1 MLFNQLLTDF
11 IPLIDRCVSL
21 TIMPGLKL
29 SYPKTMS
36 LFAMQTISAKSARNT
51 AALFN
56 YGNIVAM
63 LPGLFVVP
71 TLLFG
76 TAERMSMIFMLIAT
90 IVPMILWFAVS
101 IVIYIIARHHP
112 NERAGHYTQQAA
124 YRYYG
129 VVGLIVVA
137 GTFYGTNVN
146 YWLATWVVCAL
157 ILVPWSAFDLIRI
170 FKEQWQDTHVEEPNQ

>member
-1 MLFNQLLTDF
+1 MIEAATK
-11 IPLIDRCVSL
+11 II
-21 TIMPGLKL
+21 T
-29 SYPKTMS
+29 
-36 LFAMQTISAKSARNT
+36 AKSARNT

-56 YGNIVAM
+56 YGNVIAM

-76 TAERMSMIFMLIAT
+76 SAGHMSMIFMLIAT

-124 YRYYG
+124 YRYYA

-146 YWLATWVVCAL
+146 YWLATWVVCAR
-157 ILVPWSAFDLIRI
+157 ILVPWSLIDLIRI
-170 FKEQWQDTHVEEPNQ
+170 FKEQWHDTTVEETTP

>member
-1 MLFNQLLTDF
+1 MTE
-11 IPLIDRCVSL
+11 
-21 TIMPGLKL
+21 
-29 SYPKTMS
+29 
-36 LFAMQTISAKSARNT
+36 SAKKTITAKSTRNT

-56 YGNIVAM
+56 YGNIIAM

-71 TLLFG
+71 TLLLG
-76 TAERMSMIFMLIAT
+76 STERMSMIFMLIAT

-101 IVIYIIARHHP
+101 IMIYIIARHHP
-112 NERAGHYTQQAA
+112 NARAGHYTQQAA

-146 YWLATWVVCAL
+146 YWLGTWVVCAL
-157 ILVPWSAFDLIRI
+157 ILVPWSLVDVIRI
-170 FKEQWQDTHVEEPNQ
+170 FKEPWQDTTVEDTPL

>member
-1 MLFNQLLTDF
+1 MPETATK
-11 IPLIDRCVSL
+11 
-21 TIMPGLKL
+21 TI
-29 SYPKTMS
+29 T
-36 LFAMQTISAKSARNT
+36 ANSARNT

-56 YGNIVAM
+56 YGNIIAM

-71 TLLFG
+71 SLMLGET
-76 TAERMSMIFMLIAT
+76 EKMHMIFMLIAT

-112 NERAGHYTQQAA
+112 NARTGHYTQQAA

-129 VVGLIVVA
+129 VVGFIVVA

-146 YWLATWVVCAL
+146 YWLATWVLCAL
-157 ILVPWSAFDLIRI
+157 ILVPWSLLDVYRI
-170 FKEQWQDTHVEEPNQ
+170 FKEQWQDITVEEIEQ

>member
-1 MLFNQLLTDF
+1 MTQSTTK
-11 IPLIDRCVSL
+11 
-21 TIMPGLKL
+21 TIR
-29 SYPKTMS
+29 
-36 LFAMQTISAKSARNT
+36 AKSARNT

-56 YGNIVAM
+56 YGNIIAM

-71 TLLFG
+71 RLLLG
-76 TAERMSMIFMLIAT
+76 KTDKMSMIFMLIAT
-90 IVPMILWFAVS
+90 IVPMILWFGVS

-112 NERAGHYTQQAA
+112 NARAGHYTQQAA

-146 YWLATWVVCAL
+146 YWLVTWVVCAL
-157 ILVPWSAFDLIRI
+157 ILVPWSVIDVIRI
-170 FKEQWQDTHVEEPNQ
+170 FKEPWQDILVEDETP

>member
-1 MLFNQLLTDF
+1 MTETA
-11 IPLIDRCVSL
+11 S
-21 TIMPGLKL
+21 K
-29 SYPKTMS
+29 
-36 LFAMQTISAKSARNT
+36 TISAKSARNT

-56 YGNIVAM
+56 YGNIIAM

-71 TLLFG
+71 SLLIG
-76 TAERMSMIFMLIAT
+76 STERMSMIFMLIAT

-101 IVIYIIARHHP
+101 IMIYIIARHHP
-112 NERAGHYTQQAA
+112 NERTGHYTQQAA

-157 ILVPWSAFDLIRI
+157 VLVPWSLFDVIRI
-170 FKEQWQDTHVEEPNQ
+170 FKEQWQDILVEETNE

>member
-1 MLFNQLLTDF
+1 MTETATK
-11 IPLIDRCVSL
+11 I
-21 TIMPGLKL
+21 
-29 SYPKTMS
+29 
-36 LFAMQTISAKSARNT
+36 ISAKSARDT

-56 YGNIVAM
+56 YGNIIAM

-71 TLLFG
+71 TLLMG
-76 TAERMSMIFMLIAT
+76 KAGKMSMIFMLIAT

-112 NERAGHYTQQAA
+112 NERTGHYTQQAA

-129 VVGLIVVA
+129 IVGLIVVA

-146 YWLATWVVCAL
+146 YWLVTWVVCAL
-157 ILVPWSAFDLIRI
+157 ILVPWSLIDIIRI
-170 FKEQWQDTHVEEPNQ
+170 FREPWQDTTVEVKTE

>member
-1 MLFNQLLTDF
+1 
-11 IPLIDRCVSL
+11 
-21 TIMPGLKL
+21 
-29 SYPKTMS
+29 MS
-36 LFAMQTISAKSARNT
+36 ESARKTISAKSTRTT

-56 YGNIVAM
+56 YGNIIAM

-71 TLLFG
+71 GLLLG
-76 TAERMSMIFMLIAT
+76 SAERMSMIFMLIAT

-146 YWLATWVVCAL
+146 YWLVTWVVCAL
-157 ILVPWSAFDLIRI
+157 VLVPWSLVDIIRI
-170 FKEQWQDTHVEEPNQ
+170 FKEPWQDTIVEDTTA